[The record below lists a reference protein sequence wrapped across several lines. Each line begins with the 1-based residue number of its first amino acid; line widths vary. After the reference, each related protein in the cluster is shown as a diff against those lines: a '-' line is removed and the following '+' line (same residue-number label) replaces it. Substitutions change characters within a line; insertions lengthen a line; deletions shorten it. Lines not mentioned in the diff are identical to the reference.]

1 MLGNPWVAMWPR
13 KLMHWQAPAS
23 DCNQLIVPVQWI
35 SNTLPSAIWRLHQCN
50 NEMSLRI
57 KWGVKEYPVYSVPN
71 QKIHNPNKTT
81 PLNPLAC
88 HPQEENYKKLWHN
101 LDKKRGQCRLALGC
115 LGSQPAP
122 ISAPWK
128 PGRYQIMF
136 RTHLSM
142 SMRKQIHCTLML
154 WDATHDKLYEFPWF
168 PVLLFFIFHEKLSFP
183 GFQGLFLC
191 PLTIPWEIIFPWF
204 PGLVFFNVHW
214 PSLSVASRAPL
225 MHEHEKTFSYH
236 CGIQVIIIIIIDGLE
251 KTCHFK
257 ARWLK
262 S

>member
-1 MLGNPWVAMWPR
+1 MQRLWFPPGSASYKKADEIVAQDAWESTGCDVTQEANALTSAGERLRPH
-13 KLMHWQAPAS
+13 L
-23 DCNQLIVPVQWI
+23 QWI

-50 NEMSLRI
+50 IEMNLRI
-57 KWGVKEYPVYSVPN
+57 KWGVKKYPVYSVPN

-154 WDATHDKLYEFPWF
+154 
-168 PVLLFFIFHEKLSFP
+168 
-183 GFQGLFLC
+183 
-191 PLTIPWEIIFPWF
+191 
-204 PGLVFFNVHW
+204 
-214 PSLSVASRAPL
+214 
-225 MHEHEKTFSYH
+225 
-236 CGIQVIIIIIIDGLE
+236 
-251 KTCHFK
+251 
-257 ARWLK
+257 
-262 S
+262 